1 MNFKTMFQTGY
12 FQTKINNWEQKKVEL
27 FKLLDSRKLEFV
39 QTNNSTYYPF
49 NQDNELLL
57 IQVNQINQEKYFHLI
72 SNQSLDKTSKLQ

>member
-1 MNFKTMFQTGY
+1 MFQTGY